1 MERLNIDWTPPCY
14 VSKMSILFQFPLALV
29 AKKKLR
35 LPFKIITI
43 KNWQSGG
50 HLSMSSTMTAYNK
63 KNPVPL
69 NTFSVLGWT
78 PDCCV
83 WYNAVISRRLAATH
97 GQLVITVW
105 TWLTD
110 NNNFIYVRQAALAK
124 LRARGTRPRM
134 FLPPGF
140 CLSSSPSTGL
150 TILCYGFK
158 HECLDLDPLTSFIR
172 EGKQSLEF

>member
-29 AKKKLR
+29 AKKNWDCLSKSSQSR
-35 LPFKIITI
+35 TDSQVDTSQCHLPWQHII
-43 KNWQSGG
+43 
-50 HLSMSSTMTAYNK
+50 K

-150 TILCYGFK
+150 TILCCGFK